1 MVVRI
6 SGINIPDNKSVEIAL
21 TYIYGIGRT
30 TGETIVTQSGI
41 KPGTKVK
48 ALTEEEVNRLRELV
62 EKGFKLEGDL
72 RREVA
77 LNINRLKEIGAYR
90 GVRHQRGLPARGQRT
105 KTNARTKR
113 GKKITMGS
121 GKKKLDKK

>member
-6 SGINIPDNKSVEIAL
+6 AGINIPDNKGVAIAL

-30 TGETIVTQSGI
+30 TGEEIAARAGLAATTRI
-41 KPGTKVK
+41 KD
-48 ALTEEEVNRLRELV
+48 LSEEEANRLREIV
-62 EKGFKLEGDL
+62 EKEFKLEGDL

-77 LNINRLKEIGAYR
+77 LNINRLKEIAAYR

-113 GKKITMGS
+113 GKKVTMGS